1 MLERS
6 ERMLKIICLGLAAIM
21 LYELVGAVLR
31 HNPLEHMS
39 IPVLPSLAAAPDAK
53 KSGPETNSLTSKA
66 GGKPVTNSQATKDSD
81 KPGTNQVVAGAS
93 GKQGTNSATAAE
105 SEHKGTNAD
114 SARVSNKLESNAV
127 PAEGAAVKT
136 TNSVPSPALDT
147 TETNLIAGPEKKE
160 TNMIAGTNMA
170 SGTNG
175 PAVTN
180 LVSGS
185 NSVSRLTPGK
195 MAMNFNPLQ
204 RPVKKAAELPPVIQA
219 RIDKITDSEILGPV
233 IRPVPLGLL
242 GIAGEYAFLRAPS
255 GQTELVK
262 EGAEM
267 GGIKLLK
274 IGINRVLVEEAGE
287 QKELTIFEGYG
298 GDSLLP
304 KPKDKPNEIITKTK

>member
-6 ERMLKIICLGLAAIM
+6 ERVLKIICLGLAAIM

-39 IPVLPSLAAAPDAK
+39 IPTLPALAAAPDV
-53 KSGPETNSLTSKA
+53 KSGGLATNSVSSVESGMA
-66 GGKPVTNSQATKDSD
+66 GTNSPAVKDSE
-81 KPGTNQVVAGAS
+81 KSGTNSVAGES
-93 GKQGTNSATAAE
+93 TSKQGTNPISLVVSA
-105 SEHKGTNAD
+105 HKGTNPA
-114 SARVSNKLESNAV
+114 SAQVSSKLESNAV
-127 PAEGAAVKT
+127 PVEGAAVKST
-136 TNSVPSPALDT
+136 NPITNQVSEKTDTNS
-147 TETNLIAGPEKKE
+147 IAGLEKKG
-160 TNMIAGTNMA
+160 TNMIVGTNHF

-175 PAVTN
+175 ILGTN
-180 LVSGS
+180 LVLGS
-185 NSVSRLTPGK
+185 NAASRLTLGK
-195 MAMNFNPLQ
+195 MAMNLNPHQ
-204 RPVKKAAELPPVIQA
+204 VFGKKAAELPPVTQA

-233 IRPVPLGLL
+233 IRPVPMGLL

-298 GDSLLP
+298 GETLLP
-304 KPKDKPNEIITKTK
+304 KPKDKPDEIITKPK